1 MPYSLSTAP
10 RRLSE
15 IAEDL
20 GLSQS
25 TVSRALSGKGRV
37 SQDTRKRVMQYIQET
52 GYRPNSIA
60 KGLAQKKTFN
70 LCALLPEDAL
80 SSQMPFFHECLMGIG
95 SAAVKHDYDVIIT
108 TVSETNCEQ
117 LKRVIFADK
126 ADGYIIM
133 RAVSDDQAMA
143 LLKSHGLPFV
153 LIGSCDEDDVPC
165 VDTDNAASSEKLTL
179 SVIDEGSSRPALL
192 LGNMRYAVNRSR
204 AKGFYQALEKRSLPS
219 PAVYDGLGTAEEI
232 NSALSAAVGAG
243 ADAIVCGDDF
253 ICGQV
258 LKELRG
264 TEAKMPVASLYGS
277 SMLSLIGTVKM
288 AEFADARELGAQAAE
303 KLLTI
308 ID

>member
-1 MPYSLSTAP
+1 MAESTPAVP

-15 IAEDL
+15 IAGEL

-37 SQDTRKRVMQYIQET
+37 SEDTRERVIQYIQET

-95 SAAVKHDYDVIIT
+95 TAAVKHDYDVIIT
-108 TVSETNCEQ
+108 IVSENSCEQ
-117 LKRVIFADK
+117 LERVISAYK

-133 RAVSDDQAMA
+133 RAVSDDPAIA
-143 LLKSHGLPFV
+143 LLKSSGLPFV
-153 LIGSCDEDDVPC
+153 LIGSCDDADVAC

-179 SVIDEGSSRPALL
+179 SVIDEGSSHPALL
-192 LGNMRYAVNRSR
+192 IGNMRYEVNRSR
-204 AKGFYQALEKRSLPS
+204 AEGFYQALKNRGLPS
-219 PAVYDGLGTAEEI
+219 PAIFDGLGTAEEI
-232 NSALSAAVGAG
+232 DSALAAAIDTG
-243 ADAIVCGDDF
+243 ADAVICGDDY
-253 ICGQV
+253 ICGHV
-258 LKELRG
+258 LTALRG
-264 TEAKMPVASLYGS
+264 TGIQLPVAALYGS
-277 SMLSLIGTVKM
+277 SMLSLIGTVKT
-288 AEFADARELGAQAAE
+288 AEFADARELGSRAAE

>member
-1 MPYSLSTAP
+1 MAESVSAVP

-15 IAEDL
+15 IAEEL

-37 SQDTRKRVMQYIQET
+37 SEDTRKRVMQYIQET

-117 LKRVIFADK
+117 LKRVISADK

-143 LLKSHGLPFV
+143 LLKNHGLPFV
-153 LIGSCDEDDVPC
+153 LIGSCDEDDVVF

-179 SVIDEGSSRPALL
+179 SVIDEGSRRPALL
-192 LGNMRYAVNRSR
+192 LGNTRYVVNRSR
-204 AKGFYQALEKRSLPS
+204 AKGFYQALEKRGLPS
-219 PAVYDGLGTAEEI
+219 PAVYDGLGTVEEI
-232 NSALSAAVGAG
+232 SSALSTAIAAG
-243 ADAIVCGDDF
+243 ADAVVCGDDY
-253 ICGQV
+253 ICGLV

-264 TEAKMPVASLYGS
+264 TGAKIPVAALYGS
-277 SMLSLIGTVKM
+277 NMLSLIGTVKM

>member
-1 MPYSLSTAP
+1 MAESVSAVP

-15 IAEDL
+15 IAEEL

-37 SQDTRKRVMQYIQET
+37 SEDTRKRVMQYIQET

-117 LKRVIFADK
+117 LKRVISADK

-143 LLKSHGLPFV
+143 LLKSLGLPFV
-153 LIGSCDEDDVPC
+153 LIGSSDEDDVVC

-179 SVIDEGSSRPALL
+179 SVIDEGSRRPALL
-192 LGNMRYAVNRSR
+192 LGNTRYVVNRSR
-204 AKGFYQALEKRSLPS
+204 AKGFYQALEKRGLPS
-219 PAVYDGLGTAEEI
+219 PAVYDGLGTVEEI
-232 NSALSAAVGAG
+232 SSALSTAIAAG
-243 ADAIVCGDDF
+243 ADAVVCGDDY
-253 ICGQV
+253 ICGLV

-264 TEAKMPVASLYGS
+264 TGAKIPVAALYGS
-277 SMLSLIGTVKM
+277 NMLSLIGTVKM

>member
-1 MPYSLSTAP
+1 MAESIPAVP

-15 IAEDL
+15 IAEEL

-37 SQDTRKRVMQYIQET
+37 SEDTRERVMQYIQET

-95 SAAVKHDYDVIIT
+95 TAAVKHDYDVIIT
-108 TVSETNCEQ
+108 IVSENSCEQ
-117 LKRVIFADK
+117 LERVISADK

-133 RAVSDDQAMA
+133 RAVSDDPAIA
-143 LLKSHGLPFV
+143 LLKSSGLPFV
-153 LIGSCDEDDVPC
+153 LIGSCDDKDVAC
-165 VDTDNAASSEKLTL
+165 VDTDNAASSEKLTM
-179 SVIDEGSSRPALL
+179 SVIDEGSRYPALL
-192 LGNMRYAVNRSR
+192 IGNMRYEVNRSR
-204 AKGFYQALEKRSLPS
+204 TEGFHQALKNRGLPS
-219 PAVYDGLGTAEEI
+219 PAVFAGLGTEGEI
-232 NSALSAAVGAG
+232 QTALDAALAVGA
-243 ADAIVCGDDF
+243 DAVICGDDY
-253 ICGQV
+253 ICGHV
-258 LKELRG
+258 LTALRN
-264 TEAKMPVASLYGS
+264 AAAQLPVAALYGS
-277 SMLSLIGTVKM
+277 SMLSLIGTVKT
-288 AEFADARELGAQAAE
+288 AEFADARELGSQAAE